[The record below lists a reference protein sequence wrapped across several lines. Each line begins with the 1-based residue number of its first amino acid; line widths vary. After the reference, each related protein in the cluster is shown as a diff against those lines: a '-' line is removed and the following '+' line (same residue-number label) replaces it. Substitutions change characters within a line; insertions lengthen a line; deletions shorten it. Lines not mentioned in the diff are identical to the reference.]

1 MFLHDPESIHVLD
14 VAADNGGGR
23 VDGAPELTEYG
34 TSTDERVVPAG
45 PAGPAETRPEGYRPG
60 YEVVAEQILQLIAD
74 SRLRPGDRMPTE
86 NELAAHVG
94 ASRTVVREAIKILS
108 AIGRV
113 RAQKGRGLY
122 VADDEGMLGS
132 ARWGGFFMP
141 TDLDHVYMLFEF
153 RRVQE
158 TAASRLAATRATP
171 AELRA
176 IETAA
181 QLCEEG
187 YLTGQSASFDSGDDA
202 FHLGIATASHNPFLL
217 AAVREARRLQR
228 QSSTIG
234 LHGAIGSHAAEA
246 IREHAAIYAA
256 IRDGDPEAAAEA
268 TAVHLDKTLED
279 YRREIQRRVFG

>member
-1 MFLHDPESIHVLD
+1 LDGTSIPA
-14 VAADNGGGR
+14 AADAPAP
-23 VDGAPELTEYG
+23 DGAQQT
-34 TSTDERVVPAG
+34 G
-45 PAGPAETRPEGYRPG
+45 PYRPR
-60 YEVVAEQILQLIAD
+60 YELVAEQILQLIAEL
-74 SRLRPGDRMPTE
+74 RLRPGDRMPTE
-86 NELAAHVG
+86 NDLAARLG
-94 ASRTVVREAIKILS
+94 TSRTVVREAVKILS
-108 AIGRV
+108 AIGRI

-132 ARWGGFFMP
+132 SRWGGFFLP

-158 TAASRLAATRATP
+158 TAASRLAAAHATP

-181 QLCEEG
+181 ELCRQG
-187 YLTGQSASFDSGDDA
+187 HLTGEAGMFDRGDDD
-202 FHLGIATASHNPFLL
+202 FHLGVAAASHNPFLL

-234 LHGAIGSHAAEA
+234 LHGTVGGHAAEA
-246 IREHAAIYAA
+246 IEEHTAIYQA
-256 IRDGDPEAAAEA
+256 IRDGDPEAAADA
-268 TAVHLDKTLED
+268 AAVHLDKTLED